1 MAENIIFISYRQ
13 STCKAEAAYL
23 HKSILAQDN
32 TRTVFWDFASIP
44 AGTKWKQCFL
54 DNIGQASLVV
64 LLVSKA
70 TIKTFEDS
78 EDPDNLLL
86 EWDIAVGRYL
96 EGNLKILPVFFL
108 DGDEKDFD
116 FRGVQLHTTVADG
129 CGRSFKE
136 IWKEIS
142 QIQGIKVHFSHVHD
156 MEALDIR
163 ISNLIPITTTTTLSQ
178 PALPAISES
187 IDEPRIF
194 IGREDV
200 LEKLSLWFADTTKGA
215 AVIFFGGPGIGKTTV
230 ATHFISICSDSLKY
244 SHILLVSLVSEYT
257 FQDTVIDCCKT
268 VGIPLDDD
276 FEKNKGAFF
285 NWLKK
290 NKSYLIVVDNA
301 DDKDITK
308 KCFGKLSKFS
318 GHVLITSRNP
328 AIDQYIPLG
337 VEINR
342 KNRLEITIWPD
353 EITRRYVNS
362 RLESRLPKTDSEK
375 DYLEKILKFLNGYP
389 LIVEQM
395 CSFMADDHGRS
406 FEKYYELLDRR
417 SQQIWD
423 QEPEPAT
430 SRYQRTIDATF
441 GIVIRHFQQTGNRAA
456 CIVLGAIGCVS
467 NTSIPIDTYLRQYLV
482 KAGIDVEIDS
492 VISTLIKISLLQLDD
507 SGKSVSIHLA
517 IQDVIRR
524 TLDSGEYLDTTF
536 SNFGV
541 TVLDKILPKKNKN
554 RTFES
559 STISTGT
566 ALLPHIVELYS
577 RSHKHDSEL
586 ASLLF
591 NAGDFANFIGSY
603 EIAKRLFTLS
613 IEIYSKLNGRDSQN
627 VASAINYLGDIA
639 KRQGDYAE
647 AKKLYNES
655 LDIKEKVYGT
665 RQHAEIAVT
674 INNLGDIAKRQGD
687 YAEAKKLYNECLD
700 IFEKVYGTRQH
711 ANIAVT
717 FNNLGDIA
725 KAQGDYAEAK
735 KLYNESLEIKEK
747 VYGTRQHANIAI
759 TINNL
764 GDIAKK
770 QGELDKA
777 LKLHLEAL
785 VIFKR
790 IYETSHHADIAGIMF
805 YIGETFEAM
814 DDFEKAKLNYEQSLE
829 IFKKVFGVDHDWCLV
844 VSGALENLKLKKKDV
859 EGLTAISSNLEVREK
874 DSEMLQL
881 SITEPEEEFSEAIE
895 SKGNVNV
902 LDHVE
907 APVDV
912 KRTPK
917 TFFGRFFSKKKK

>member
-1 MAENIIFISYRQ
+1 MPDNLIFISYRQ
-13 STCKAEAAYL
+13 KSLTPQAAYL
-23 HKSILAQDN
+23 HKSILAKDN
-32 TRTVFWDFASIP
+32 TRKVFWDVESIA
-44 AGTKWKQCFL
+44 AGTDWKQCFL

-64 LLVSKA
+64 LLTSRE
-70 TIKTFEDS
+70 TMDTFKNNG
-78 EDPDNLLL
+78 DPDNVLL
-86 EWDIAVGRYL
+86 EWDIAVTRHL
-96 EGNLKILPVFFL
+96 EGKLKILPVFFL
-108 DGDEKDFD
+108 DETTRKISTSGVFNSTRRLHRDAADHSRRSG
-116 FRGVQLHTTVADG
+116 FRL
-129 CGRSFKE
+129 
-136 IWKEIS
+136 
-142 QIQGIKVHFSHVHD
+142 
-156 MEALDIR
+156 
-163 ISNLIPITTTTTLSQ
+163 TTLSQ
-178 PALPAISES
+178 PAPPVISES

-230 ATHFISICSDSLKY
+230 ATHFISICSDSLEY

-257 FQDTVIDCCKT
+257 FQDSVIDSCKT

-276 FEKNKGAFF
+276 FEKNKVAFF

-353 EITRRYVNS
+353 EITRQYVNS

-423 QEPEPAT
+423 QEPEPAM

-456 CIVLGAIGCVS
+456 CIVLGAIGCAS
-467 NTSIPIDTYLRQYLV
+467 NTNIPIDTYLRQYLV

-524 TLDSGEYLDTTF
+524 TLESAEYLDTTF

-541 TVLDKILPKKNKN
+541 TVMDEILPKENKN

-577 RSHKHDSEL
+577 RSQKHDSEL

-613 IEIYSKLNGRDSQN
+613 IEI
-627 VASAINYLGDIA
+627 
-639 KRQGDYAE
+639 
-647 AKKLYNES
+647 
-655 LDIKEKVYGT
+655 
-665 RQHAEIAVT
+665 
-674 INNLGDIAKRQGD
+674 
-687 YAEAKKLYNECLD
+687 
-700 IFEKVYGTRQH
+700 
-711 ANIAVT
+711 
-717 FNNLGDIA
+717 
-725 KAQGDYAEAK
+725 
-735 KLYNESLEIKEK
+735 
-747 VYGTRQHANIAI
+747 
-759 TINNL
+759 
-764 GDIAKK
+764 
-770 QGELDKA
+770 
-777 LKLHLEAL
+777 
-785 VIFKR
+785 
-790 IYETSHHADIAGIMF
+790 
-805 YIGETFEAM
+805 
-814 DDFEKAKLNYEQSLE
+814 
-829 IFKKVFGVDHDWCLV
+829 
-844 VSGALENLKLKKKDV
+844 
-859 EGLTAISSNLEVREK
+859 
-874 DSEMLQL
+874 
-881 SITEPEEEFSEAIE
+881 
-895 SKGNVNV
+895 
-902 LDHVE
+902 
-907 APVDV
+907 
-912 KRTPK
+912 
-917 TFFGRFFSKKKK
+917 